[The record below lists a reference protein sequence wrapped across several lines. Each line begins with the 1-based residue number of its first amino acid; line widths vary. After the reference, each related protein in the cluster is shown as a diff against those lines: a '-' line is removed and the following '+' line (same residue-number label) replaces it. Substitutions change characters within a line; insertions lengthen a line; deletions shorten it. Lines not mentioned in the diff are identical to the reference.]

1 MQRASLQNNNR
12 KSHYS
17 TNQAYDSTYT
27 VKPDTNQAYDSSYT
41 VNHGTNQA
49 YNTIYK

>member
-1 MQRASLQNNNR
+1 MQRGSLQNNNR

-41 VNHGTNQA
+41 VNPDTNQA

>member
-1 MQRASLQNNNR
+1 MQRASLLNNNR

>member
-27 VKPDTNQAYDSSYT
+27 VKPDTNQAYDSTYT
-41 VNHGTNQA
+41 VKPDTNQA
-49 YNTIYK
+49 YDSTYI

>member
-1 MQRASLQNNNR
+1 MQLASLLNNNR

-27 VKPDTNQAYDSSYT
+27 VNPD
-41 VNHGTNQA
+41 TNQA

>member
-1 MQRASLQNNNR
+1 MQRASLLNNNR

-27 VKPDTNQAYDSSYT
+27 VNPDTNQAYDSSYT
-41 VNHGTNQA
+41 VNPDTNQA

>member
-41 VNHGTNQA
+41 VNPDTNQA

>member
-1 MQRASLQNNNR
+1 MQRASLLNNNR

-27 VKPDTNQAYDSSYT
+27 VKPDTNQAYDSTY
-41 VNHGTNQA
+41 
-49 YNTIYK
+49 I